1 MTKPR
6 QLPHTANQKPQ
17 AAPIPQSTACADILP
32 RTLNDY
38 YQLSQNYRQI
48 PTSSSSLPR
57 LLPAEQTTRD
67 ATDFISRYY
76 RAQSGEN
83 RPANVSSN
91 LHQLQVTESL
101 LPEAEKH
108 LARIAKLSAPASKT
122 QIASHL
128 AVLLKSF
135 PNGGKDDAQVFGRM
149 LCEDVGAQAPTV
161 GGIEAACRQL
171 RRTSRFIPTISEVL
185 EALAEVEAQQRKVIN
200 TLAAL
205 PEGCKRLAARV
216 QDDLKR
222 EEEWNREDRE
232 QKEALARRQRAGEIN
247 ADMDSPF

>member
-1 MTKPR
+1 M
-6 QLPHTANQKPQ
+6 
-17 AAPIPQSTACADILP
+17 STRSLVKIAD
-32 RTLNDY
+32 N
-38 YQLSQNYRQI
+38 S
-48 PTSSSSLPR
+48 PTTGENSNRLPR
-57 LLPAEQTTRD
+57 LLPAEQTARD
-67 ATDFISRYY
+67 AAEFIGRYY

-83 RPANVSSN
+83 RPANVSSSQ
-91 LHQLQVTESL
+91 HQLQVTEAL

-108 LARIAKLSAPASKT
+108 LAQIKKLSAPATKA

-149 LCEDVGAQAPTV
+149 LCEDVGAQAPTI
-161 GGIEAACRQL
+161 GGIEAACRNL
-171 RRTSRFIPTISEVL
+171 RRTKNFIPTISETL
-185 EALAEVEAQQRKVIN
+185 AALAEAEESQRKTIN

-222 EEEWNREDRE
+222 EEEWKREDRE
-232 QKEALARRQRAGEIN
+232 EKERLARRQRAGEIN
-247 ADMDSPF
+247 ADMDLPF